1 MTIAYDPWKEIA
13 RVARSYECE
22 SLLVGF
28 SSLEGRATSEHIEHL
43 LNDVECDVVAL
54 RAPKDWALTSS
65 TRIIVPVG
73 GRGGHD
79 ELRARLLGSLG
90 RAGCTN
96 VRFVQVT
103 AESLPARPQ
112 ATARARAPHLCRRGN
127 LRRPRR
133 RPHPI
138 GSDIVQTVANEA
150 GPNDLI
156 ILGLRHHRGK
166 RLFSELALQ
175 VARKT
180 SAATLMISRRT

>member
-1 MTIAYDPWKEIA
+1 
-13 RVARSYECE
+13 
-22 SLLVGF
+22 
-28 SSLEGRATSEHIEHL
+28 
-43 LNDVECDVVAL
+43 VVVL
-54 RAPKDWALTSS
+54 RAPKDWSLASS

-90 RAGCTN
+90 RAGCTS

-103 AESLPARPQ
+103 AESLPTP
-112 ATARARAPHLCRRGN
+112 
-127 LRRPRR
+127 LRRQRER
-133 RPHPI
+133 ELRI
-138 GSDIVQTVANEA
+138 FAEEETFGSPDVEIIQSDDMVQSLANQA

-156 ILGLRHHRGK
+156 ILGLRHQQGK